1 MPRKLPWK
9 TKPEDSPPNTTPK
22 KQSPRPESSAPPLTW
37 SRRPLEQGTPPC
49 HPTESHHVPVG
60 AASPA
65 VSSRLYARISRPS
78 AHTWGS
84 GRFMIAGPAGD
95 DRYRM
100 VEDELLATAG
110 LFTAHLHRAEYTRL
124 KRLAAAQN
132 AAAIRE
138 IERPVV
144 PGPATATATRRRG
157 LASRTAR
164 RRGLGRG
171 DGEGPWVGSS
181 LQGLMETPRGEDA
194 SLAGVG
200 ARLGGGGGGLGATS
214 RPRAAVVS
222 ACPPAEVGGRRD
234 GEASSS
240 AGAGAGRG
248 RVEAVQGEGEDDEDD
263 PFGGEGEDDEDDP
276 FGVRQRRVRREK
288 SREQMARRTGE
299 RETQTPTKLERDMI
313 PRFF

>member
-1 MPRKLPWK
+1 MKPPQPRHFTQHTTQVNTAIGLQNQHNNPWPKKMPRKLPWK
-9 TKPEDSPPNTTPK
+9 TKPEDSPPTTTK

-37 SRRPLEQGTPPC
+37 SRRPLEQGASRVRSPSTSPP
-49 HPTESHHVPVG
+49 PEP
-60 AASPA
+60 PA
-65 VSSRLYARISRPS
+65 QQ
-78 AHTWGS
+78 
-84 GRFMIAGPAGD
+84 FMIAGPAGD

-263 PFGGEGEDDEDDP
+263 PFG
-276 FGVRQRRVRREK
+276 VRQRRVRREK